1 MRISRKSK
9 GFTLIEL
16 LVVISIISLLSSVVL
31 ASLNS
36 ARMKARDATRLSNLK
51 QLTNALLLVADK
63 NGGNFPSSGAAPK
76 CLGLGGTC
84 WGGLIA
90 GSVTLNT
97 SIEEFLKSI
106 PLDPLNGRR
115 TKGDAYLYS
124 DANTSV
130 SQLCNGT
137 VYPTGPFLIWVPD
150 ATVVPLDADCK
161 KMGGFMGCCGS
172 AMGGCSTSR
181 ACLLKIQ

>member
-1 MRISRKSK
+1 MSIFRKSK

-36 ARMKARDATRLSNLK
+36 ARAKARDATRLSNLK

-63 NGGNFPSSGAAPK
+63 NNGQFPLSGGGPK
-76 CLGLGGTC
+76 CLGLTGTC
-84 WGGLIA
+84 WNGLVS
-90 GSVTLNT
+90 GSAVLNT

-106 PLDPLNGRR
+106 PTDPLNGSR

-124 DANTSV
+124 DASTNV
-130 SQLCNGT
+130 SQLCNNT

-150 ATVVPLDADCK
+150 NTVVPLDTDCK

-172 AMGGCSTSR
+172 AMGGCGTSR

>member
-1 MRISRKSK
+1 MSIVRKSK

-31 ASLNS
+31 VSLNS
-36 ARMKARDATRLSNLK
+36 ARAKARDATRLSNLK

-63 NGGNFPSSGAAPK
+63 NGGDFPSSGASPK
-76 CLGLGGTC
+76 CLGLGGSC
-84 WGGLIA
+84 WGGLVS
-90 GSVTLNT
+90 GSVPLNT

-106 PLDPLNGRR
+106 PLDPLNGSR

-124 DANTSV
+124 DANTTV
-130 SQLCNGT
+130 SQWCNNT
-137 VYPTGPFLIWVPD
+137 VYPSGPFLIWVPD
-150 ATVVPLDADCK
+150 ATVVPLNADCK
-161 KMGGFMGCCGS
+161 KMGGFMWCCGT
-172 AMGGCSTSR
+172 AMGGCTTNR